1 MKLLD
6 TCFLV
11 DLLRGDPGA
20 VEAAGRLKG
29 AATTAVNIYELFFG
43 IYNAAGDPG
52 RRAAEAE
59 RLVERLEV
67 LPLREDSAKASAKVM
82 AELYRGGEPI
92 DAMDVFT
99 ACIGKQ
105 RGCSEVLTRNKR
117 HFSRIP
123 GIEPETY

>member
-1 MKLLD
+1 LKLLD

-29 AATTAVNIYELFFG
+29 AATTAVNVYELFFG
-43 IYNAAGDPG
+43 VYYAAGDPG

-67 LPLREDSAKASAKVM
+67 LPLGEDGAKASAKVM
-82 AELYRGGEPI
+82 AELYRGGEAL
-92 DAMDVFT
+92 DVMGVFT
-99 ACIGKQ
+99 SCIGMQ
-105 RGCSEVLTRNKR
+105 RGCSEVLTRNTR
-117 HFSRIP
+117 HFSRVQ
-123 GIEPETY
+123 GIEVETY

>member
-20 VEAAGRLKG
+20 VEAARELKG
-29 AATTAVNIYELFFG
+29 AATTSVNVYELFFG
-43 IYNAAGDPG
+43 VYNAAGDSA

-67 LPLREDSAKASAKVM
+67 LPLGEDGAKASARVM

-99 ACIGKQ
+99 ACIGVQ
-105 RGCSEVLTRNKR
+105 RGCSEVLTRNTR
-117 HFSRIP
+117 YFTRIP
-123 GIEPETY
+123 GTEPETY

>member
-20 VEAAGRLKG
+20 VEASGRLKG
-29 AATTAVNIYELFFG
+29 ATTTAVNVYELFFG
-43 IYNAAGDPG
+43 VYYAAGDPR

-67 LPLREDSAKASAKVM
+67 LPLGEDGAKASAKVM
-82 AELYRGGEPI
+82 AELYRGGEAL
-92 DAMDVFT
+92 DVMDVFT
-99 ACIGKQ
+99 SCIGMQ
-105 RGCSEVLTRNKR
+105 RGCSEVLTRNTR
-117 HFSRIP
+117 HFSRVQ
-123 GIEPETY
+123 GIEVETY

>member
-1 MKLLD
+1 LKLLD

-20 VEAAGRLKG
+20 VEAAVKLKG
-29 AATTAVNIYELFFG
+29 AATTAVNVYELFFG
-43 IYNAAGDPG
+43 VYNAAGDPE

-59 RLVERLEV
+59 RMVERLEV
-67 LPLREDSAKASAKVM
+67 FPLGEDAAKASARVM
-82 AELYRGGEPI
+82 FELYRGGEPV

-99 ACIGKQ
+99 ACIGIQ
-105 RGCSEVLTRNKR
+105 GGCSEVLTRNTR

-123 GIEPETY
+123 GIEPEMY